1 LNSSRRSVLV
11 ATSAVYAAVYV
22 VLTLVLS
29 PFSYGEV
36 QLRVA
41 NVLTGL
47 VPILGW
53 PAIIGQGLGV
63 FIANI
68 DSPLGPVDLLN
79 SLPSLFFSWVV
90 WRLRNRSV
98 FLGLTC
104 YSVGLGASVGLSLVY
119 VYKLPVLVT
128 VLTTMVGI
136 FVATTILGYLLY
148 RAVTR
153 TGVLGA
159 NLGR

>member
-1 LNSSRRSVLV
+1 MSSSRRSVLI

-41 NVLTGL
+41 NILTGL
-47 VPILGW
+47 VPIIGW

-79 SLPSLFFSWVV
+79 AVPSLFFSWVI
-90 WRLRNRSV
+90 WRLRKTSV

-104 YSVGLGASVGLSLVY
+104 YSVGLGVSVGLSLVY
-119 VYKLPVLVT
+119 VYKLPMLVT
-128 VLTTMVGI
+128 VLTTALGI
-136 FVATTILGYLLY
+136 FAATAILGYLLY

-153 TGVLGA
+153 TGVLSSIFE
-159 NLGR
+159 R

>member
-1 LNSSRRSVLV
+1 MRSSRRSVLI
-11 ATSAVYAAVYV
+11 ATAAVYAAVYV
-22 VLTLVLS
+22 VLTVVLS

-79 SLPSLFFSWVV
+79 SLPSLFFSWVI
-90 WRLRNRSV
+90 WRLRNTSV

-119 VYKLPVLVT
+119 VYKLPLLIT
-128 VLTTMVGI
+128 VLTTMLGI
-136 FVATTILGYLLY
+136 FAATAVLGYLLY
-148 RAVTR
+148 RAVMR
-153 TGVLGA
+153 TGVLGGKF
-159 NLGR
+159 GR